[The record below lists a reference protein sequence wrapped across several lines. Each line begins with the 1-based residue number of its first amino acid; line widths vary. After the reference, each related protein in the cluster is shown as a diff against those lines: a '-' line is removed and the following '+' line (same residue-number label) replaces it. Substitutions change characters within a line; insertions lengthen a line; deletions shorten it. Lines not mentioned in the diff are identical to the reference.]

1 MNRERNAARTF
12 RRTTLGVLALLVAGS
27 AAHAPLAASN
37 RVQDAAP
44 AALAPANPKIWLGRY
59 AEFEECLT
67 TAKVE
72 RSEAV
77 PIGVTKPT
85 RLIFAADGPCRSAL
99 YSSQTA
105 SRDSGFLE
113 SHAHRIAA
121 YRVDRM
127 LGLDMVPP
135 TIERPA
141 LGRPGAV
148 QLWVDNAVT
157 YNSLKGQ
164 QSSDLD
170 HWNRQVRRWRVF
182 DNLIADIDRNA
193 GNILV
198 VRDPAQ
204 LWHLVLVDHSR
215 AFTNTTR
222 MVFSMER
229 IDKPFL
235 ERLKALDKPA
245 LDAAVGKL
253 VLDGSRS
260 ILRRRDAIVAHF
272 DALVKAKGEA
282 AVITP

>member
-1 MNRERNAARTF
+1 MNRHVRI
-12 RRTTLGVLALLVAGS
+12 LMLVLACGAANGTLLVADR
-27 AAHAPLAASN
+27 A
-37 RVQDAAP
+37 QDAVAP
-44 AALAPANPKIWLGRY
+44 AAVAASNPKIWLGRH
-59 AEFEECLT
+59 AEFEECLAS
-67 TAKVE
+67 AKVD

-77 PIGVTKPT
+77 PIGITKPT
-85 RLIFAADGPCRSAL
+85 RLIFAAGGPCRSAL
-99 YSSQTA
+99 YSMQIT
-105 SRDSGFLE
+105 SRDSGYLE
-113 SHAHRIAA
+113 SHNHRIAA
-121 YRVDRM
+121 YRMDRL

-135 TIERPA
+135 TI
-141 LGRPGAV
+141 GRAVGRAGAV
-148 QLWVDNAVT
+148 QLWVENAVT

-164 QSSDLD
+164 NSPDLD

-198 VRDPAQ
+198 VRDP

-215 AFTNTTR
+215 AFSNTTR

-229 IDKPFL
+229 IDAPFL
-235 ERLKALDKPA
+235 DRLKALDKTT
-245 LDAAVGKL
+245 LDAAIGKL

-272 DALVKAKGEA
+272 DKLAKEKGQA